1 VCTNNFSYGENVKDR
16 VHVCDALDERRRGDT
31 LLCKRRVLNL
41 IAKSIEIIDQV
52 KGKE

>member
-1 VCTNNFSYGENVKDR
+1 MY
-16 VHVCDALDERRRGDT
+16 HALDERRGDT
-31 LLCKRRVLNL
+31 LLCKRRVINL